1 MPRPQDEI
9 DNEILGKKLEGM
21 LELLPERDRIAVTM
35 KFYGECDNGEI
46 AKALNVTAGNVGVI
60 LHRALKR
67 CAAYE

>member
-21 LELLPERDRIAVTM
+21 LELLPERD
-35 KFYGECDNGEI
+35 NGEI

-67 CAAYE
+67 CTTYK